1 MVNISVLVYFKLKR
15 AILKLKSI
23 FFMILILVIILS
35 GIIFAVIKTKAF
47 VPKILVCNEDTSVIG
62 GIMTGTVLNDNFEG
76 AAEFKTS
83 KLESGKKAV
92 YSGKASCLIHIK
104 KDTVSSL
111 YEGKRVLIDLY
122 VGDEENDF
130 TKFITEYI
138 KGFTEIINTSQNAG
152 LLYMKILREKGM
164 TDAEYA
170 EKFEELQEE
179 YIKKALLRDEIIKD
193 IYGKGKTWKENYPLV
208 FYAAG
213 ALIFVLLN
221 SYFIKK
227 DKETALLKERLILS
241 GYSRKEILSANIFL
255 LGLLNIIYMICFI
268 FIGKLTGIG

>member
-15 AILKLKSI
+15 AILKLKPI
-23 FFMILILVIILS
+23 FFMILILVIILT

-47 VPKILVCNEDTSVIG
+47 VPKILICNEDTSVIG

-122 VGDEENDF
+122 V
-130 TKFITEYI
+130 
-138 KGFTEIINTSQNAG
+138 
-152 LLYMKILREKGM
+152 
-164 TDAEYA
+164 
-170 EKFEELQEE
+170 EELQEE

-213 ALIFVLLN
+213 ALIFLLLN

-255 LGLLNIIYMICFI
+255 LGLLNIIYMLCFI

>member
-23 FFMILILVIILS
+23 FFMILILVIILT

-47 VPKILVCNEDTSVIG
+47 VPKILICNEDTSVIG

-92 YSGKASCLIHIK
+92 YSGKAFCLIHIK

-164 TDAEYA
+164 TDAE
-170 EKFEELQEE
+170 
-179 YIKKALLRDEIIKD
+179 KALLRDEIIKD

-255 LGLLNIIYMICFI
+255 LGLLNIIYMLCFI